1 MSSHHLIR
9 SEYEIK
15 NSIFRLVNSDA
26 LDSDFSKGKI
36 INTKFFNVG
45 NDVID
50 FSGSKAEINQLY
62 IDGVGDKVLSAG
74 EKSIIS
80 GKNINIKN
88 SEIGITSKDLSNVVI
103 NNLKIEN
110 TRLGF
115 AIFQKK
121 AEYGSAKAKIEN
133 LQIFNVEEK
142 HLVEFG
148 SSLKINNE
156 TIQGSISNVSDQL
169 YGAIF
174 GKSTN

>member
-1 MSSHHLIR
+1 M
-9 SEYEIK
+9 
-15 NSIFRLVNSDA
+15 VNSDA

-62 IDGVGDKVLSAG
+62 IDGVGDKVLIEG

-80 GKNINIKN
+80 WKDINIKN

-133 LQIFNVEEK
+133 LQISNVEEK

-148 SSLKINNE
+148 SFLKINNE

-174 GKSTN
+174 GKSSN